1 MSQFSRCVAVAGAAA
16 LALAA
21 SLGAAGSASAVPASP
36 PSYVTSWLALSTGS
50 SNTVRLVGWD
60 ASTGTASTTSTQT
73 LTTDSSCAMN
83 QGGKSLVEFIPSAG
97 SQGVGLSAG
106 SIGVREKKNASGT
119 SCSAVDTA
127 SKESLTV
134 SLRSGVGGKVAAAA
148 SLDIN
153 LKQSARILATATLST
168 SPAGTP
174 PALFEL
180 QSGTSIGT
188 TPTAGATVFTCN
200 NPADSG
206 PDNGTSNNC
215 RWEISAPSWTSL
227 AEDSVVFDSLELKA
241 LNGSFSLMGGADG
254 FVDDPAD
261 PMPTY
266 FGSDQ
271 DASIFELVDGT
282 VTCGQTVQLRTSATV
297 LKSEWTRTDN
307 FGNTLCVAYPYA
319 SSSGVDSNGK
329 SYVEIVKPT
338 DFQANSQATW
348 VTTGTYTGG
357 TIPTPTMDLTGDS
370 QGAFP
375 LTACDATWYDSSGV
389 FTGPTAEPDTN
400 PFACLISVAKG
411 KGGGSVKTAI
421 YSVYVFGD
429 AKLGW

>member
-1 MSQFSRCVAVAGAAA
+1 M
-16 LALAA
+16 
-21 SLGAAGSASAVPASP
+21 
-36 PSYVTSWLALSTGS
+36 
-50 SNTVRLVGWD
+50 D
-60 ASTGTASTTSTQT
+60 
-73 LTTDSSCAMN
+73 
-83 QGGKSLVEFIPSAG
+83 QGGKSLVEFTPSAG

-106 SIGVREKKNASGT
+106 SIGVREKKNAAGT

-127 SKESLTV
+127 SNESLT
-134 SLRSGVGGKVAAAA
+134 LTLQSGVGGLVAGSA

-153 LKQSARILATATLST
+153 LKQSAQILATAKRN
-168 SPAGTP
+168 GVQVGRY
-174 PALFEL
+174 EL
-180 QSGTSIGT
+180 RSGTTIDNPVSVPGGPT
-188 TPTAGATVFTCN
+188 TLFTCN

-215 RWEISAPSWTSL
+215 RWEISAPSWTSIT
-227 AEDSVVFDSLELKA
+227 EDGVVFDSLELKA
-241 LNGSFSLMGGADG
+241 YNGSFSLMGGADG

-261 PMPTY
+261 PMPAY

-271 DASIFELVDGT
+271 DASVFELVDGT
-282 VTCGQTVQLRTSATV
+282 VTCGQTVQLRTSDTV
-297 LKSEWTRTDN
+297 LKSEWTRQDN
-307 FGNTLCVAYPYA
+307 FGNTPCVAYPYS

-329 SYVEIVKPT
+329 SYVEIVKPD
-338 DFQANSQATW
+338 DFQPDSQATW

-357 TIPTPTMDLTGDS
+357 TIPTPTMDLTGDTI
-370 QGAFP
+370 GAFP
-375 LTACDATWYDSSGV
+375 LLACPADWYDSSGV
-389 FTGPTAEPDTN
+389 FQISLAAPDTN

>member
-1 MSQFSRCVAVAGAAA
+1 MSQFSRRVAVAGAAA

-36 PSYVTSWLALSTGS
+36 PSYVTSWLALSTGI
-50 SNTVRLVGWD
+50 VQYRPARRD
-60 ASTGTASTTSTQT
+60 AARAGDTTTTQT
-73 LTTDSSCAMN
+73 LTTNTSCAMN

-188 TPTAGATVFTCN
+188 TPTAGADGVHVQQ
-200 NPADSG
+200 PRG
-206 PDNGTSNNC
+206 
-215 RWEISAPSWTSL
+215 L
-227 AEDSVVFDSLELKA
+227 
-241 LNGSFSLMGGADG
+241 GA
-254 FVDDPAD
+254 
-261 PMPTY
+261 
-266 FGSDQ
+266 
-271 DASIFELVDGT
+271 
-282 VTCGQTVQLRTSATV
+282 
-297 LKSEWTRTDN
+297 
-307 FGNTLCVAYPYA
+307 
-319 SSSGVDSNGK
+319 
-329 SYVEIVKPT
+329 
-338 DFQANSQATW
+338 
-348 VTTGTYTGG
+348 
-357 TIPTPTMDLTGDS
+357 
-370 QGAFP
+370 
-375 LTACDATWYDSSGV
+375 
-389 FTGPTAEPDTN
+389 
-400 PFACLISVAKG
+400 
-411 KGGGSVKTAI
+411 
-421 YSVYVFGD
+421 
-429 AKLGW
+429 

>member
-1 MSQFSRCVAVAGAAA
+1 MSQFSRRVAVAGVAA

-21 SLGAAGSASAVPASP
+21 SLGAAGSASAVPTSP

-50 SNTVRLVGWD
+50 SNTVRLVN
-60 ASTGTASTTSTQT
+60 ASSGATTTTQT
-73 LTTDSSCAMN
+73 LTTSTSCAMN
-83 QGGKSLVEFIPSAG
+83 QGSKSLVEFTPSAG

-106 SIGVREKKNASGT
+106 SIGVREKKNAAGT

-127 SKESLTV
+127 SGESLT
-134 SLRSGVGGKVAAAA
+134 LRLQGGVGGQVAAAA

-153 LKQSARILATATLST
+153 LKQSARILATARLST
-168 SPAGTP
+168 APDKP

-188 TPTAGATVFTCN
+188 TPTAGAKVFTCN

-206 PDNGTSNNC
+206 PDSGTSNNC

-227 AEDSVVFDSLELKA
+227 AEDGVVFDSLELKA

-254 FVDDPAD
+254 FVDDPTD

-266 FGSDQ
+266 FGGDQ

-282 VTCGQTVQLRTSATV
+282 VLCGQTVQLRTSDTV
-297 LKSEWTRTDN
+297 LKSEWTRKDN

-338 DFQANSQATW
+338 DFQADSQATW

-357 TIPTPTMDLTGDS
+357 TIPTPTMDLTGDEI
-370 QGAFP
+370 GAFT
-375 LTACDATWYDSSGV
+375 LQACNAAWYDSSGV
-389 FTGPTAEPDTN
+389 FTGPTTTSPPPSN
-400 PFACLISVAKG
+400 PYACLISVAKG
-411 KGGGSVKTAI
+411 KGGGSTKTAI

-429 AKLGW
+429 ARLGW